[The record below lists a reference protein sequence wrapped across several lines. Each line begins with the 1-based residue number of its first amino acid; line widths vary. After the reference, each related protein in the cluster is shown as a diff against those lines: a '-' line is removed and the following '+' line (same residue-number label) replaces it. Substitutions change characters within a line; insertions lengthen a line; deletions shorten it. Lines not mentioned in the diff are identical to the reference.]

1 MDALP
6 EGAGRPPIKI
16 KSRLLISYG
25 AVLVIAA
32 AGLLLGLVSVV
43 GLSRLNQAAVNDHV
57 RSLAAISQMRA
68 ALGWQQAAVVY
79 RSDRNQGG
87 GSRQFRAADKEFRG
101 GIEAAWQYF
110 GLREARAAEL
120 IRSIRDD
127 YTKVEQVLAAAADAD
142 AARTDAELAALFEQL
157 TQQVQA
163 LHALNLQAVNAA
175 NSATQARSIAVLL
188 ALLVTA
194 TLVVGWLVSLR
205 LARVISEPLEAMSR
219 AASQIA
225 IGDFS
230 VQLDRTGIAEVD
242 NASGQFNRM
251 ADALRHFHALNI
263 DAIIAEQ
270 RRNEAILN
278 SIDDG
283 LIICDHSGR
292 VDRINPVALL
302 QLGKREPECVGHS
315 IGELLPV
322 PGLEHSIARTVRQDE
337 EQEAQTLELRLGPDG
352 PRRVLGYSVVPFQDV
367 PESGAVVVL
376 RDITAQR
383 EFDNLRTEFVL
394 RASHELRTPLTSIRM
409 ALGLLED
416 RLKLDEQS
424 RERELLDTV
433 NDEMQRMVRLLNDL
447 LDLSRMYA
455 RSLRFEVAAV
465 SVQDLITRAVQ
476 RFSQSAAKA
485 GVALKHSCEEEDLT
499 VSGDRVHLDRVM
511 DNLLSNALRH
521 TPAGGDILLSCWQ
534 SGAMVYLSIS
544 DSGEGISPSQQARV
558 FEPFVQVG
566 THGGGAGLGL
576 AMCREIV
583 QQHGGSITLRSV
595 PGRGS
600 VFTVKL
606 PA

>member
-1 MDALP
+1 MGVANT
-6 EGAGRPPIKI
+6 PPTGPAIKI

-32 AGLLLGLVSVV
+32 AGLLLGLASVI
-43 GLSRLNQAAVNDHV
+43 GLSRFNQGVINDNV
-57 RSLAAISQMRA
+57 RSLAGISQMRA
-68 ALGWQQAAVVY
+68 ALGWQEAAILY
-79 RSDRNQGG
+79 RPDRPQGRAW
-87 GSRQFRAADKEFRG
+87 RQFKSADKEFRSG
-101 GIEAAWQYF
+101 LEVAYRYF
-110 GLREARAAEL
+110 GARNAPAGEMLDAINVDYGRIEQLLSAEGS
-120 IRSIRDD
+120 RS
-127 YTKVEQVLAAAADAD
+127 E
-142 AARTDAELAALFEQL
+142 AELAELFEQL
-157 TQQVQA
+157 GHDVRTLYA
-163 LHALNLQAVNAA
+163 RNLRAIDGTNT
-175 NSATQARSIAVLL
+175 ATQARSIAVLL

-205 LARVISEPLEAMSR
+205 LARVISQPLEAMSR
-219 AASQIA
+219 ATSQIA
-225 IGDFS
+225 IGDFN
-230 VQLDRTGIAEVD
+230 VQVPPSGIAEVD
-242 NASGQFNRM
+242 SAAAQFNRM

-283 LIICDHSGR
+283 LVICSQSGS
-292 VDRINPVALL
+292 VERINPVALL
-302 QLGKREPECVGHS
+302 QLGKRESDCIGAP
-315 IGELLPV
+315 IGELLQQPE
-322 PGLEHSIARTVRQDE
+322 LEAIIVRTIRHE
-337 EQEAQTLELRLGPDG
+337 EEPELMTLELSLGEG
-352 PRRVLGYSVVPFQDV
+352 SSHRTLGYSIVPFENG
-367 PESGAVVVL
+367 PEPGVVIVL

-416 RLKLDEQS
+416 RLAIAEDS
-424 RERELLDTV
+424 RERDLLDTV

-455 RSLRFEVAAV
+455 RSLRFELDSV
-465 SVQDLITRAVQ
+465 SVQDLISRAVQ
-476 RFSQSAAKA
+476 RFGQTAAQA
-485 GVALKHSCEEEDLT
+485 GIVLKHSCEEEDLA
-499 VSGDRVHLDRVM
+499 VNGDRIHLDRVM
-511 DNLLSNALRH
+511 DNLLSNAIRH
-521 TPAGGDILLSCWQ
+521 TPHGGNVLLSCWQ

-544 DSGEGISPSQQARV
+544 DSGEGIPLRQQARV

-566 THGGGAGLGL
+566 ARGGGAGLGL

-583 QQHGGSITLRSV
+583 QQHGGAVSLRSV

>member
-1 MDALP
+1 MTALP
-6 EGAGRPPIKI
+6 DGTGRLPIKI

-43 GLSRLNQAAVNDHV
+43 GLSRFNQAAVNDSV

-79 RSDRNQGG
+79 RSDRDEGG
-87 GSRQFRAADKEFRG
+87 GGRQFRAADKEFRSG
-101 GIEAAWQYF
+101 METAWRHFAA
-110 GLREARAAEL
+110 RERRAAEL
-120 IRSIRDD
+120 LDAIRAD
-127 YTKVEQVLAAAADAD
+127 YARVEQVLAAGG
-142 AARTDAELAALFEQL
+142 RGTDAELAALFEQL
-157 TQQVQA
+157 AQQVQT
-163 LHALNLQAVNAA
+163 LYSLNLQKVDAT
-175 NSATQARSIAVLL
+175 NSATQARSIAILL

-194 TLVVGWLVSLR
+194 TLVVGWMVSLR
-205 LARVISEPLEAMSR
+205 LARIISEPLEAMSR

-225 IGDFS
+225 IGDFN
-230 VQLDRTGIAEVD
+230 VRLPHAGIAEVD
-242 NASGQFNRM
+242 NASAQFNRM

-263 DAIIAEQ
+263 DTIIAEQ

-283 LIICDHSGR
+283 LIICDHNGR

-315 IGELLPV
+315 IAELLPV
-322 PGLEHSIARTVRQDE
+322 PGLERSIARMIRHDE
-337 EQEAQTLELRLGPDG
+337 EPEIQTLELRLGEEG
-352 PRRVLGYSVVPFQDV
+352 PRRVLGFSVVPFQDV

-409 ALGLLED
+409 ALGLIED
-416 RLKLDEQS
+416 RLALGPDS

-455 RSLRFEVAAV
+455 RSLRFEVDAV
-465 SVQDLITRAVQ
+465 SVQDLIARAVQ
-476 RFSQSAAKA
+476 RFNQSAAEA
-485 GVALKHSCEEEDLT
+485 GVVLKHSCEEEDLS

-544 DSGEGISPSQQARV
+544 DSGEGIPLRQQARV

-566 THGGGAGLGL
+566 IHGGGAGLGL

-600 VFTVKL
+600 VFTIKL